1 MVDVLLNQPDQE
13 IFTALL
19 SKVANRHTL
28 PPLTRHNHLETF
40 VEGLRCAIHC
50 TKGQDQAQTLVHG
63 GSLSQKATGTSL
75 CQPSAVLPTYCQTE
89 FSGGRNSFYAHITD
103 EETEASSN

>member
-50 TKGQDQAQTLVHG
+50 TKGQDQAQTLV
-63 GSLSQKATGTSL
+63 SLKRRQALACVSPQPYFPHTVKLNSQEVGTHFML
-75 CQPSAVLPTYCQTE
+75 MLQMRKLRLQA
-89 FSGGRNSFYAHITD
+89 IK
-103 EETEASSN
+103 